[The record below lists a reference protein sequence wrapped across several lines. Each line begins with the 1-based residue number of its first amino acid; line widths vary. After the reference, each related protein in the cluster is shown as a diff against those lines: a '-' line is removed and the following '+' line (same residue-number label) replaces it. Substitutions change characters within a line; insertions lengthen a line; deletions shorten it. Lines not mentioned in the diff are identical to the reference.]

1 MLGPFKGM
9 PAADEATFQRFQ
21 ESIDPEWID
30 AALDAT
36 GSATLRRRRLPAE
49 QVVWLVLGMAL
60 YRHRP
65 IDDLVGR
72 LDLVLPRSGT
82 SSVAKSAIAQARARL
97 GPEPLKW
104 LFERC
109 SEKWAHESARRHA
122 WRGLALYGVDG
133 TTVRVP
139 DSQENRDLCW
149 LKTHRGTV
157 DCTRS
162 AAAIRR

>member
-9 PAADEATFQRFQ
+9 PSADESAFERFRK
-21 ESIDPEWID
+21 SIDSKWID
-30 AALDAT
+30 EALEAT
-36 GSATLRRRRLPAE
+36 GTATLRRRRLPAE

-65 IDDLVGR
+65 IDDLVSR
-72 LDLVLPRSGT
+72 LDLVLPESGH

-97 GPEPLKW
+97 GDEPMKW

-109 SEKWAHESARRHA
+109 SSKWGHESARRHE

-133 TTVRVP
+133 TTK
-139 DSQENRDLCW
+139 LA
-149 LKTHRGTV
+149 K
-157 DCTRS
+157 
-162 AAAIRR
+162 